1 MKNSLMEYKESA
13 NSSNIPYVRFE
24 TDSGAYGDEIIKV
37 RETVRERAA
46 KEIGELIKSI
56 QKENNRM

>member
-13 NSSNIPYVRFE
+13 NSNNIPYVRFE
-24 TDSGAYGDEIIKV
+24 TDSEAYGDEIIKV